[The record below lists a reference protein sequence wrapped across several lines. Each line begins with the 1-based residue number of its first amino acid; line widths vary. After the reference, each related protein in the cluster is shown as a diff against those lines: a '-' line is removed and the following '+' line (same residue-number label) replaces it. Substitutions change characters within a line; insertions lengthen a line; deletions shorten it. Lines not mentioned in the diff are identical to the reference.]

1 MPKTVWRGNEIMASF
16 VYPQE
21 REDDQHLIC
30 EFRAEMHVGSEF
42 FGGAAEVL
50 IFCFIL
56 LTLWYSLCIHVMMI
70 SDGDKKKKYYLLLGV
85 STFITTTIDLSSTTM
100 MWRRQRKQTIMD
112 NKRGWRLIS
121 STTTPAWRR
130 HSWIHRV
137 ERLFTLLRFK
147 AKHENFKQDFTLSG
161 HDMDRHGIS

>member
-1 MPKTVWRGNEIMASF
+1 
-16 VYPQE
+16 
-21 REDDQHLIC
+21 
-30 EFRAEMHVGSEF
+30 
-42 FGGAAEVL
+42 
-50 IFCFIL
+50 
-56 LTLWYSLCIHVMMI
+56 MI

-121 STTTPAWRR
+121 SAAP
-130 HSWIHRV
+130 IGGYG
-137 ERLFTLLRFK
+137 LFALLRFK

-161 HDMDRHGIS
+161 RNMHRHGASANDRLGLLCDER